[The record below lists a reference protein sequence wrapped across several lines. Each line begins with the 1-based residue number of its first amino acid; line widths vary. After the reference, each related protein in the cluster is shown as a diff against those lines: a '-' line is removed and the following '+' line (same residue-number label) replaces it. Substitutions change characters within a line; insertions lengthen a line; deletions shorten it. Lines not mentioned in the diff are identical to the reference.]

1 MPGTRRHTPHT
12 TPYVRAPRHLAG
24 RRHRAGGW
32 KVTVAEDGGA
42 LAWSRVTELTITTPA
57 PRSPARVVQTKVEAL
72 EIAAQILREEQSAP
86 NTPADSLPVSAPA
99 GHLASVPD
107 DEWGPAPTPAQ
118 TVTLEEE
125 NLQLQV
131 DQRRA
136 QLAASFTRTQ
146 VADILGVS
154 RQTVSD
160 MAADGRLIGL
170 KDGREWRFPTWQFT
184 PDRADPV
191 LPDLDRLTR
200 AFPGGEVS
208 LSRWMTRPNTT
219 FAGRTPAQEMARD
232 SDHVITV
239 ATGLTAAGW

>member
-1 MPGTRRHTPHT
+1 M
-12 TPYVRAPRHLAG
+12 
-24 RRHRAGGW
+24 
-32 KVTVAEDGGA
+32 TVAEDGGT
-42 LAWSRVTELTITTPA
+42 LAWSRVTELTIATPT

-72 EIAAQILREEQSAP
+72 EVAAQILREELSGSSAP
-86 NTPADSLPVSAPA
+86 TGPSAVSAPA
-99 GHLASVPD
+99 RHPASVRD
-107 DEWGPAPTPAQ
+107 DEWGPAPRPTQ
-118 TVTLEEE
+118 TAALEAE

-131 DQRRA
+131 DQRRE

-154 RQTVSD
+154 KQTVSD
-160 MAADGRLIGL
+160 MAADGRLVGL

-208 LSRWMTRPNTT
+208 LSRWMTRPNDT

-232 SDHVITV
+232 SDRVVTV
-239 ATGLTAAGW
+239 TTGLTAAGW